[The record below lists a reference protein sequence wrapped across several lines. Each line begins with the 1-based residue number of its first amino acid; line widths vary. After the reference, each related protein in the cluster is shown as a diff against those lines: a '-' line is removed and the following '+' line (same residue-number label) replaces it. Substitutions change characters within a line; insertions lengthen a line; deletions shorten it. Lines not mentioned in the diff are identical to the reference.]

1 MSLGDALV
9 DKVKEATR
17 EGEVE
22 VRDGGVK
29 ARADVVGSGPYG
41 AEVRGISVQR
51 EEPSTGDRTG
61 RLKRA
66 ADSVAE
72 RVRYLSEGLEP
83 LELDP
88 ASGRGILRTKRSE
101 VRGREYWELE
111 LDGGDRVD
119 VGRFRGST
127 SGGRERLAENF
138 GHGTLRRL
146 VDDLTEVVGDPPEDE
161 SAG

>member
-9 DKVKEATR
+9 EQAKKATR

-22 VRDGGVK
+22 VSDGGIS
-29 ARADVVGSGPYG
+29 ARADLLGSGPYG

-51 EEPSTGDRTG
+51 EEPGEGDRLQRTVE
-61 RLKRA
+61 
-66 ADSVAE
+66 SIVE

-83 LELDP
+83 LEVDP

-111 LDGGDRVD
+111 VDGGDRVD

-127 SGGRERLAENF
+127 SGGRERLPENF

-146 VDDLTEVVGDPPEDE
+146 VDDLAEVLGDPPEQE
-161 SAG
+161 SVD